1 MLQDST
7 AFRRAQVVF
16 EILVDAAS
24 ADQELVVRQVH
35 RLPRHLLLSVLLEPD
50 GHFQSRDGRSC
61 GACDARHVRATFS
74 VRLGPVTIVPGRR
87 DC

>member
-7 AFRRAQVVF
+7 AFRRAQVVL

-24 ADQELVVRQVH
+24 ADQELVVGQVH

-50 GHFQSRDGRSC
+50 GHLQARDSRGC
-61 GACDARHVRATFS
+61 GACDAWHVRATFS
-74 VRLGPVTIVPGRR
+74 VRLGPVTIVPGGR
-87 DC
+87 DR